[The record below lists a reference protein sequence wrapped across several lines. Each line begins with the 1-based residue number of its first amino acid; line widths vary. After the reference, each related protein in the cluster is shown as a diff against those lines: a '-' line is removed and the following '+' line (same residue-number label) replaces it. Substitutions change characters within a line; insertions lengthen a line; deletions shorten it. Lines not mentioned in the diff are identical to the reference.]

1 MQLPA
6 FPVSGGCAC
15 GAVRYRL
22 MAPPLSVYV
31 CHCKRCQTYG
41 GIGTVAVAVRRADVE
56 IIGTAPVEHQEPA
69 DSGHNAQM
77 FFCPRCHVRVWH
89 GPAVPELL
97 TLMGGTLDDPTWLEP
112 VAHIFTRSKQAGVLT
127 GDVPCFDGPA
137 PSRETLFELF
147 RRAAA
152 PNHGADR

>member
-1 MQLPA
+1 MHLPV

-22 MAPPLSVYV
+22 LAPPLSVYV

-41 GIGTVAVAVRRADVE
+41 GIGTMAVAMRRAAVE
-56 IIGTAPVEHQEPA
+56 STGTPVAHLEPA
-69 DSGHNAQM
+69 DSGRMAHM
-77 FFCPRCHVRVWH
+77 FFCPVCHVRVWH
-89 GPAVPELL
+89 APAVPELL

-127 GDVPCFDGPA
+127 GDVPCFEGAA
-137 PSRETLFELF
+137 PSRELLFDLF
-147 RRAAA
+147 QNAVTT
-152 PNHGADR
+152 P